1 MKEGALRK
9 IFFPKAGAS
18 DKSRNDFLVEASIMG
33 QFDHDNVLGLVGVV
47 LEGPRVLILSEF
59 MDKGSLDH
67 YLEASRS
74 FDSESD

>member
-1 MKEGALRK
+1 
-9 IFFPKAGAS
+9 
-18 DKSRNDFLVEASIMG
+18 MG